1 MTKTVTTS
9 LGGVTLHVKDIQ
21 KSLDFYSRLPGAM
34 VVMPVQGDG
43 SHKFAMVQIGK
54 GRIGLLSGV
63 PQLKFHLELDA
74 SDLDEMY
81 KTLKSLGF
89 EPEGPPRMRP
99 WGERDFR
106 VFDPDGYM
114 VEFDQAD

>member
-1 MTKTVTTS
+1 MTKTATTC
-9 LGGVTLHVKDIQ
+9 LGGVTLHVKNVQ
-21 KSLDFYSRLPGAM
+21 NSLDFYSRLPGAK
-34 VVMPVQGDG
+34 VVIPVQGG
-43 SHKFAMVQIGK
+43 GKHQFAMVQIGT

-63 PQLKFHLELDA
+63 PQMKFHLEIEA

-81 KTLKSLGF
+81 ETLKSRGF
-89 EPEGPPRMRP
+89 EPEGPPEVRP

-114 VEFDQAD
+114 VEFDQAG